1 MRIVLSTLAVLVT
14 FAAPSWSQCGD
25 AAASSRNGGG
35 ANPTNL
41 SANHAPILSTS
52 FIMTLDCTGVVP
64 PQNGFALLQGRLS
77 TTAGVKT
84 RAGEL
89 LINLSS
95 PRLFRQ
101 IETGTSGITMIARVD
116 IPPNDPSLCGL
127 PISFQGLCGGGGM
140 LQLSNAIDTR
150 LGL

>member
-1 MRIVLSTLAVLVT
+1 MRIALSTLAVLVT
-14 FAAPSWSQCGD
+14 LAVPSWSQCGD
-25 AAASSRNGGG
+25 ASMSVRNGGG
-35 ANPTNL
+35 GNPTNL
-41 SANHAPILSTS
+41 LGNHPPILGTS
-52 FIMTLDCTGVVP
+52 FILNLDCTSVVS
-64 PQNGFALLQGRLS
+64 PQNGLALLQGRLS
-77 TTAGVKT
+77 TTAGITT

-101 IETGTSGITMIARVD
+101 IETGTSGISMIARVD

-127 PISFQGLCGGGGM
+127 PISFQGLCAGGGM
-140 LQLSNAIDTR
+140 LQLSNAIDVR